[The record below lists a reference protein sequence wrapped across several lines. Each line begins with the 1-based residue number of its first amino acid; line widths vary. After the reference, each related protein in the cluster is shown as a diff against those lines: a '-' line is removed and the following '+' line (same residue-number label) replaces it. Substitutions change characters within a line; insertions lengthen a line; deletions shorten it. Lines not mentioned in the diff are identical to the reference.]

1 MVGSLCIYNLLR
13 LILINLLCLLYND
26 FQFFILLLEKKLIME
41 TFLNKKYA
49 ATVKE
54 NCGYFKKST

>member
-26 FQFFILLLEKKLIME
+26 FQFFILLLEKKLIN
-41 TFLNKKYA
+41 LNKKYA